1 MKQAQMI
8 GFAVALV
15 AGGAAFWLSRSL
27 TQPPPA
33 PQVQVT
39 QTFDTVQVL
48 VARADI
54 GLGQVASESSFRWQ
68 EWPKNAVSPNFIT
81 RQSKPRAATELSGFV
96 AKIGVSAN
104 EPITTK
110 KLIKPGSGGVLA
122 AILTPGMRAISI
134 KISEHTSVGRLI
146 LPNDHVDLMLTTRGR
161 TRGGGGGE
169 DVNVE
174 VLLRNVRVLAIGQN
188 IEVREGRKNA
198 DGNVASLELTPSQ
211 TETVVQAATRGE
223 LSLALR
229 SVADI
234 ASNELSEAQR
244 SKEAGSSVR
253 VLRYG
258 VRSKAYGVQ

>member
-1 MKQAQMI
+1 MKQAQII
-8 GFAVALV
+8 GFAVAVV

-27 TQPPPA
+27 TQPAPA

-39 QTFDTVQVL
+39 QNLDTVQVL

-68 EWPKNAVSPNFIT
+68 EWPKAAVSPSFIT
-81 RQSKPRAATELSGFV
+81 RQAKPRAATEMSGYI
-96 AKIGVSAN
+96 AKVSVTAN
-104 EPITTK
+104 EPVTTK

-134 KISEHTSVGRLI
+134 KIAEHTSVGRLI
-146 LPNDHVDLMLTTRGR
+146 LPNDHVDLMLATRARSRNG
-161 TRGGGGGE
+161 TSE
-169 DVNVE
+169 EINIE

-198 DGNVASLELTPSQ
+198 DGNVAALELSPSQ
-211 TETVVQAATRGE
+211 AEVVVQAAMRGE

-234 ASNELSEAQR
+234 ASNEAADVQKAKDASN
-244 SKEAGSSVR
+244 SIR

>member
-1 MKQAQMI
+1 MKQAQII

-33 PQVQVT
+33 PPVQVT
-39 QTFDTVQVL
+39 QNIDTVQVL

-68 EWPKNAVSPNFIT
+68 EWPKNALSPSFIT
-81 RQSKPRAATELSGFV
+81 RQAKPRAPTEMSGHI
-96 AKIGVSAN
+96 AKVSVTAN

-122 AILTPGMRAISI
+122 AILTPGMRAVSI

-146 LPNDHVDLMLTTRGR
+146 LPNDHVDLLLATRAR
-161 TRGGGGGE
+161 NRNGGGE
-169 DVNVE
+169 EINIE

-198 DGNVASLELTPSQ
+198 DGNVASLELSPSQ
-211 TETVVQAATRGE
+211 AEVVVQSAMRGE

-234 ASNELSEAQR
+234 ASNEVTEAQK
-244 SKEAGSSVR
+244 SKDAGNSVR